1 MSHALK
7 RCKET
12 HPAILRCAQRAFLLS
27 LGVLIGLGSA
37 GAQAA
42 AEYAGVTAK
51 MGAAATAVNAAKKVV
66 LPSSPQKDPQFQ
78 HLVARTGE
86 PIDVINRR
94 ALEERAGK
102 DAAKLLLRS
111 VPNGAQVWIHGELV
125 GSTPLL
131 LILAPGN
138 YQVEMR
144 GPQMEFG
151 QAKVDLLPQ
160 EKRELV
166 MILEQRYP
174 AHVRLR
180 LGRMPSTR
188 F

>member
-1 MSHALK
+1 
-7 RCKET
+7 
-12 HPAILRCAQRAFLLS
+12 
-27 LGVLIGLGSA
+27 V
-37 GAQAA
+37 
-42 AEYAGVTAK
+42 
-51 MGAAATAVNAAKKVV
+51 
-66 LPSSPQKDPQFQ
+66 
-78 HLVARTGE
+78 
-86 PIDVINRR
+86 
-94 ALEERAGK
+94 
-102 DAAKLLLRS
+102 
-111 VPNGAQVWIHGELV
+111 
-125 GSTPLL
+125 L

-151 QAKVDLLPQ
+151 QRKVDLLPQ